1 MDGRVLQLVGGE
13 TKSERAAQYAAVRAE
28 VERGDRDRSER
39 RHGAA
44 EVVRQRPRVHG
55 LGAVDVE
62 DEAAVGGDF

>member
-1 MDGRVLQLVGGE
+1 MLQLVGGE

-28 VERGDRDRSER
+28 VERGDRDRMER

-44 EVVRQRPRVHG
+44 EVARQRPRVHG
-55 LGAVDVE
+55 LGAIDVE